1 MAFAGYLL
9 KYSYIPTPGGA
20 SVDVIFPH
28 QYIQLDS
35 WKSTPNQREEI
46 RAYRDENTRNLTRV
60 TAAGRKTAFS
70 FKTRPNLHLS
80 EKQAIQT
87 FFTQG
92 EERTGGSADERKI
105 QLTFWNDESNT
116 YQTGYF
122 YRPNMDF
129 PIVRITGSD
138 IVYGSL
144 EFSFV
149 EY

>member
-9 KYSYIPTPGGA
+9 KYSYTSGG
-20 SVDVIFPH
+20 STVDVIFPH
-28 QYIQLDS
+28 NYIQLES

-60 TAAGRKTAFS
+60 TASGKKSIFS
-70 FKTRPNLHLS
+70 FKTRPNLHLA

-92 EERTGGSADERKI
+92 EIRTGGDANERKI
-105 QLTFWNDESNT
+105 KLTFWNEETND
-116 YQTGYF
+116 YQTGWF
-122 YRPNMDF
+122 YRPNMEF
-129 PIVRITGSD
+129 PIIKITDSD
-138 IVYGSL
+138 IIYGAL
-144 EFSFV
+144 DFSFV

>member
-9 KYSYIPTPGGA
+9 KYSYTSIGGTYT
-20 SVDVIFPH
+20 DVIFPH
-28 QYIQLDS
+28 NYIQLES

-60 TAAGRKTAFS
+60 TASGKKSIFS
-70 FKTRPNLHLS
+70 FKTRPNLHLV

-92 EERTGGSADERKI
+92 EIRTGGDANERKI
-105 QLTFWNDESNT
+105 KLTFWNEETND
-116 YQTGYF
+116 YQTGWF
-122 YRPNMDF
+122 YRPNMEF
-129 PIVRITGSD
+129 PIIKITNSD
-138 IVYGSL
+138 IIYGAL
-144 EFSFV
+144 DFSFV

>member
-9 KYSYIPTPGGA
+9 KYSYTSGGRTI
-20 SVDVIFPH
+20 DVIFPH
-28 QYIQLDS
+28 NYIQLES

-60 TAAGRKTAFS
+60 TASGKKSIFS
-70 FKTRPNLHLS
+70 FKTRPNLHLA

-92 EERTGGSADERKI
+92 EIRTGGDANERKI
-105 QLTFWNDESNT
+105 KLTFWNEETNN
-116 YQTGYF
+116 YQTGWF
-122 YRPNMDF
+122 YRPNMEF
-129 PIVRITGSD
+129 PIIKITNSD
-138 IVYGSL
+138 IIYGAL
-144 EFSFV
+144 DFSFV

>member
-9 KYSYIPTPGGA
+9 KYSYITTGGTYKE
-20 SVDVIFPH
+20 VIFPH
-28 QYIQLDS
+28 NYIQLES

-60 TAAGRKTAFS
+60 TASGKKSIFS
-70 FKTRPNLHLS
+70 FKTRPNLHLA

-92 EERTGGSADERKI
+92 EIRTGGDANERKI
-105 QLTFWNDESNT
+105 KLTFWNEETND
-116 YQTGYF
+116 YQTGWF
-122 YRPNMDF
+122 YRPNMEF
-129 PIVRITGSD
+129 PIIKITNSD
-138 IVYGSL
+138 IIYGAL
-144 EFSFV
+144 DFSFV

>member
-9 KYSYIPTPGGA
+9 KYSYTSGSRTI
-20 SVDVIFPH
+20 DVIFPH
-28 QYIQLDS
+28 NYIQLES

-60 TAAGRKTAFS
+60 TASGKKSIFS
-70 FKTRPNLHLS
+70 FKTRPNLHLA

-92 EERTGGSADERKI
+92 EIRTGGDANERKI
-105 QLTFWNDESNT
+105 KLTFWNEETND
-116 YQTGYF
+116 YQTGWF
-122 YRPNMDF
+122 YRPNMEF
-129 PIVRITGSD
+129 PIIKITNSD
-138 IVYGSL
+138 IIYGAL
-144 EFSFV
+144 DFSFV